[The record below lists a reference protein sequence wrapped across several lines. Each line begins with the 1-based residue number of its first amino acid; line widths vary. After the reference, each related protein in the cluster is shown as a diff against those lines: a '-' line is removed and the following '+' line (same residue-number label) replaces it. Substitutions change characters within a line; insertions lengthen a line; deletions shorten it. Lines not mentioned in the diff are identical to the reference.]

1 MARRRSST
9 VAALAVAGLLLLL
22 LGACGD
28 DDDTAEAG
36 DGSTTTVESASTS
49 TDATTST
56 TATDDPDPATLP
68 GTVID
73 LFPYDG
79 ASMAVVGV
87 AADDV
92 LNVRAGPGV
101 DFDVVATLDPTS
113 DGEAIATGTNR
124 QLDGGAIWAEVRIGD
139 VSGWANTAFLLQA
152 GTVDDATAEL
162 YPTPGDRPSAETL
175 VDLAGVVA
183 DAVAS
188 EDPPSEIT
196 IVDGPSVGDLG
207 EIAVDVIGLGD
218 DSVGGY
224 RLRIFA
230 EEGPDTFTV
239 RTVERTT
246 FCSRGAGSDGL
257 CA

>member
-1 MARRRSST
+1 MARRRRT
-9 VAALAVAGLLLLL
+9 AAAALVIAVSALT
-22 LGACGD
+22 GACGD
-28 DDDTAEAG
+28 DDATEAG
-36 DGSTTTVESASTS
+36 DSTTTQAPSS
-49 TDATTST
+49 TTST
-56 TATDDPDPATLP
+56 TADTTTSTSIDTSPGELP

-73 LFPYDG
+73 LFPYEG

-101 DFDVVATLDPTS
+101 DFDIVATLDPTS
-113 DGEAIATGTNR
+113 DGEATATGNNR
-124 QLDGGAIWAEVRIGD
+124 QLDRGPIWAEVRVGD
-139 VSGWANTAFLLQA
+139 VTGWANTVFLLQS

-162 YPTPGDRPSAETL
+162 YPTIADRPSAETL
-175 VDLAGVVA
+175 VDLAGIVA

-188 EDPPSEIT
+188 EDPASEIT

-224 RLRIFA
+224 RLQIFA

-239 RTVERTT
+239 RTIERTT
-246 FCSRGAGSDGL
+246 FCSRGVGADGL
-257 CA
+257 CV